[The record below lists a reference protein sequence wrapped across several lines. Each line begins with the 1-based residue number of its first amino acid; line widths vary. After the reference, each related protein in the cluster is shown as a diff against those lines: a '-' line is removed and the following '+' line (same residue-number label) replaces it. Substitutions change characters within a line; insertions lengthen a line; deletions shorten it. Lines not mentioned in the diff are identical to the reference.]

1 MHTIVTDR
9 IDGIIIIILAF
20 GKTLSCC
27 FKIITSSGLDY
38 FVNIQL
44 HTSLL
49 NFICTV
55 TNVLKFETSQ
65 PMAITTIG

>member
-38 FVNIQL
+38 VVNIQ
-44 HTSLL
+44 SLI